1 MLYRHAV
8 NRFLASAAVPRSAVA
23 VVACRAFSAE
33 SKSATQIKLRA
44 IMEEYRQAK

>member
-8 NRFLASAAVPRSAVA
+8 NRFLAVAVAPRSAMA
-23 VVACRAFSAE
+23 VVGRRGFSTE
-33 SKSATQIKLRA
+33 NKVTQNKLRE